1 MDDTLTLPTV
11 SVSVSK
17 KEAVKQML
25 NVKDERKRAEYDV
38 QLLANRLAYLRA
50 EERAASKR
58 LQDTKKRTEAVRRAK
73 EREANKDSTKAAHA
87 HQLAMKEKRQ
97 QKQVQAKRRESQANL
112 EAARK
117 VRRLGVRG
125 GLPRRL
131 PLRELPVNLITTTIT
146 LTTTTTTTTMTTI
159 TTARQPKIL
168 DLQRALKN
176 KFASATQARQEKQ
189 LGSAILNDYLT
200 TEMKRRSASAKSV
213 KDRHST
219 QVGPTYCTSCTLLRV
234 SNVNVMIRTLA
245 RT

>member
-131 PLRELPVNLITTTIT
+131 PLRTRPAST
-146 LTTTTTTTTMTTI
+146 L
-159 TTARQPKIL
+159 
-168 DLQRALKN
+168 
-176 KFASATQARQEKQ
+176 
-189 LGSAILNDYLT
+189 
-200 TEMKRRSASAKSV
+200 
-213 KDRHST
+213 
-219 QVGPTYCTSCTLLRV
+219 CT
-234 SNVNVMIRTLA
+234 
-245 RT
+245 